1 MHELVDEENRDS
13 NQDLRET
20 KKSRSELLD
29 IKITTSTEDA
39 KSVDAQKTTDV
50 LSPTRTTSNPK
61 NN

>member
-1 MHELVDEENRDS
+1 MHELVEEENMDS

-29 IKITTSTEDA
+29 IKITTSTEDE
-39 KSVDAQKTTDV
+39 KSIDAQKTTDV
-50 LSPTRTTSNPK
+50 VSPTRTTSNPK